1 MARSVQDP
9 APNLLF
15 RLFVAGQLAGA
26 LLGKAIEESG
36 LTPNEFAVLSIIG
49 VYQPVGPTEVA
60 ERAGMPP
67 TTLSDHVA
75 RFEARGLVSRSP
87 NVHDRRSRL
96 LELTEEGRR
105 CNTIAFEGLLVS
117 NRAIADRLAV
127 EAEPVR
133 SALAELETA
142 LRDVVEPVP

>member
-1 MARSVQDP
+1 MAGEQDLT
-9 APNLLF
+9 PNLLF
-15 RLFVAGQLAGA
+15 RLFVAGQLAGV
-26 LLGKAIEESG
+26 LLGQAIEESG

-67 TTLSDHVA
+67 TTLSDYVS

-87 NVHDRRSRL
+87 NVEDRRSRL
-96 LELTEEGRR
+96 LELTEDGRR
-105 CNTIAFEGLLVS
+105 CNAIAIDGLLAS
-117 NRAIADRLAV
+117 NRVLADRLAV

-133 SALAELETA
+133 AALAELEAA
-142 LRDVVEPVP
+142 LRDTVEPSP